1 MAGRPLLRPLLVWIL
16 GALALALAVCL
27 CFLLAPFLGGPGAF
41 WLVAPRYI
49 RGTARAFGI
58 RRELAGWEALPQDL
72 RSGTRPA
79 VFIGNHTSLFDPPL
93 MISTL
98 PCRPVFV
105 AKRELARVPF
115 LGWVIWLAEFIFIDR
130 RDRNAAL
137 ASLEEAAVRIR
148 AGQSI
153 MAFPEGTR
161 SQDGRPQTF
170 KKGAFALAFEAGVPV
185 VPLAIHGGPEILP
198 KGDWRVQGGAYRITM
213 GTPLESS
220 AFVDAEALRE
230 AAEAAVRNLL
240 GQAWTPAPG
249 SPGEG
254 GPAKDIR
261 QRITA

>member
-1 MAGRPLLRPLLVWIL
+1 MAGRPLLRPLLVWIF
-16 GALALALAVCL
+16 GALALALSVCL

-58 RRELAGWEALPQDL
+58 RRELEGWEALPPDL
-72 RSGTRPA
+72 RSGRRPA

-115 LGWVIWLAEFIFIDR
+115 LGWVIWLADFIFIDR

-153 MAFPEGTR
+153 VAFPEGTR
-161 SQDGRPQTF
+161 SQDGCLQPF

-198 KGDWRVQGGAYRITM
+198 KGGWRVRGGLYRITM
-213 GTPLESS
+213 GSPLESS
-220 AFVDAEALRE
+220 AYPDAEALRL
-230 AAEAAVRNLL
+230 AAKSAVRELL
-240 GQAWTPAPG
+240 GK
-249 SPGEG
+249 GEG
-254 GPAKDIR
+254 A
-261 QRITA
+261 

>member
-1 MAGRPLLRPLLVWIL
+1 MQGRPFLRPLLVWIF
-16 GALALALAVCL
+16 GAIALALSVCL

-58 RRELAGWEALPQDL
+58 RRELEGWEALPPDL
-72 RSGTRPA
+72 RSGARPA

-115 LGWVIWLAEFIFIDR
+115 LGWVIWLADFIFIDR
-130 RDRNAAL
+130 RDREAAM
-137 ASLEEAAVRIR
+137 ASLAEAAVRIR

-153 MAFPEGTR
+153 VAFPEGTR
-161 SQDGRPQTF
+161 SRDGHLLPF

-185 VPLAIHGGPEILP
+185 VPFAMLGGPAILP
-198 KGDWRVQGGAYRITM
+198 KGTWRVQGGPYRITV
-213 GTPLESS
+213 GAPLESS
-220 AFVDAEALRE
+220 DFEDSEALRK
-230 AAEAAVRNLL
+230 AAESAVLGLL
-240 GQAWTPAPG
+240 GQV
-249 SPGEG
+249 
-254 GPAKDIR
+254 
-261 QRITA
+261 